1 MPRETSPPART
12 CTVAVLK
19 TLADSHVA
27 MIASVDPRIRVVRV
41 TDRTTWLNEA
51 PDAEV
56 VMGFRPLRD
65 GALRSQ
71 HLRWVH
77 AIGAGVE
84 NLCQDVA
91 GTEVQ
96 VTNSHIH
103 GDAIGDHVFALIL
116 AHSRRL
122 GEAREFQMARR
133 WVHQEVQGTPLAGRT
148 IGILGLGAIGTGVAR
163 RAVAFGMRVVGT
175 KRRPTPIPG
184 VERVLPPEQIDAV
197 LREAS
202 VLAMTLPLTPATKG
216 ILGARELALLPEGAF
231 VVNIGRGGQI
241 DEAALV
247 EALRS
252 GRLGGAGLDVFA
264 EEPLPPDSPLW
275 TTPRLM
281 ITPHVAGDFPGYL
294 DRMLPLFCE
303 NLKQYLAGRPLRNV
317 VNTALGY

>member
-1 MPRETSPPART
+1 MSREASPLARP

-19 TLADSHVA
+19 TLADGHVA

-41 TDRTTWLNEA
+41 SDRTTWLDEA
-51 PDAEV
+51 PDAEII
-56 VMGFRPLRD
+56 MGFRPLRD
-65 GALRSQ
+65 GALRARR
-71 HLRWVH
+71 LRWVH

-84 NLCQDVA
+84 NLCHDVA
-91 GTEVQ
+91 GTEIQ

-116 AHSRRL
+116 AHARRL
-122 GEAREFQMARR
+122 GEAREFQTVRR
-133 WVHQEVQGTPLAGRT
+133 WVHQEVRGTPLAGRT
-148 IGILGLGAIGTGVAR
+148 IGILGLGTIGTGVAR
-163 RAVAFGMRVVGT
+163 RAAAFGMRVVGT
-175 KRRPTPIPG
+175 KRRPAPVPG
-184 VERVLPPEQIDAV
+184 VERVFPPAEIDAV

-202 VLAMTLPLTPATKG
+202 VLAMTLPLTPATQG

-275 TTPRLM
+275 TTPRLI
-281 ITPHVAGDFPGYL
+281 ITPHVAGDFPGYM

-303 NLKQYLAGRPLRNV
+303 NLKQYFAGRPLRNIV
-317 VNTALGY
+317 DTALGY

>member
-1 MPRETSPPART
+1 MLRETPQAGRP

-19 TLADSHVA
+19 ALADSHVA
-27 MIASVDPRIRVVRV
+27 VIASVDPRIRVVRV
-41 TDRTTWLNEA
+41 TDRTTWLTEA

-56 VMGFRPLRD
+56 IMGFRPLRD
-65 GALRSQ
+65 GALRSP

-103 GDAIGDHVFALIL
+103 GDTIADHVFAFIL
-116 AHSRRL
+116 AHTRRL
-122 GEAREFQMARR
+122 REAQGFQTARQ
-133 WVHQEVQGTPLAGRT
+133 WVHDELRGTPLAGRT
-148 IGILGLGAIGTGVAR
+148 IGILGLGTIGAGVAR
-163 RAVAFGMRVVGT
+163 RAAAFGMRVVGT

-184 VERVLPPEQIDAV
+184 VERIVPPDEIDAV

-216 ILGARELALLPEGAF
+216 ILGARELALLPQGAF

-252 GRLGGAGLDVFA
+252 GHLGGAGLDVFA
-264 EEPLPPDSPLW
+264 DEPLPPDSPLW
-275 TTPRLM
+275 TAPGLM
-281 ITPHVAGDFPGYL
+281 ITPHVAGDFPGYM

-317 VNTALGY
+317 VDTALGY